1 MWYPID
7 LPHKSCLFTQQ
18 QSDSMASSLC
28 SSLSLDQL
36 GSELQG
42 SAKGDTQNSH
52 IEKSSSFQDLHRNQ
66 TCRAETNAEGESNKG
81 KETFQFKSGFAVSY
95 KPSSN
100 IVRMNTESEES
111 EIKTDELEQFVRS
124 PSDANPN
131 HVNSGTY
138 DSLSEGLDSIS
149 VNNPSDMIRAD
160 GTDILW
166 TSVSASAC
174 GISDEI
180 QIRNWLTCKG
190 KTKTVIVQGCHGTG
204 KTGNL
209 KGHFSR
215 QGKHREIAKKY

>member
-7 LPHKSCLFTQQ
+7 LPHKSCAFTQQ
-18 QSDSMASSLC
+18 QSDSLTSSLC

-36 GSELQG
+36 SSEFQS
-42 SAKGDTQNSH
+42 SAKGDTQNNH

-66 TCRAETNAEGESNKG
+66 TCKIETNAEGKSNKG
-81 KETFQFKSGFAVSY
+81 KEKFQFKSGFAVSY

-100 IVRMNTESEES
+100 IVRMNTDSEDS
-111 EIKTDELEQFVRS
+111 EIKTDELEQCVLS
-124 PSDANPN
+124 PSDASSN
-131 HVNSGTY
+131 HVISGTY

-149 VNNPSDMIRAD
+149 VNNPSDMIRED

-180 QIRNWLTCKG
+180 QIRNWLTYKG
-190 KTKTVIVQGCHGTG
+190 KFLLFDRRI
-204 KTGNL
+204 
-209 KGHFSR
+209 
-215 QGKHREIAKKY
+215 